1 MRLDPRSLDV
11 LQSSFKFES
20 SVEGHSKVTEDID
33 TLNADDLSRETVE
46 VAIV

>member
-1 MRLDPRSLDV
+1 
-11 LQSSFKFES
+11 
-20 SVEGHSKVTEDID
+20 VEGHSKVTEDID